1 MPKKLYDTK
10 YNCCGCSACYS
21 VCPVNAIS
29 MKEDEEGFKYPHID
43 QNTCISCN
51 QCESV
56 CPLKKENS
64 KLNPIHIYA
73 SKNKNE
79 DVRRKSSSGG
89 MFSLIANYVESENG
103 VIYGAAFDDKYNV
116 LHMRAENTEEWKK
129 FCVSKYVQSD
139 LNDTFRDINRDL
151 KSGRKVLFSGTP
163 CQVDGLKRYLEK
175 TKTDADNLLTC
186 DIVCHGTPSP
196 KVWGDYLDYLSD
208 QLDCK
213 IGYVSFRDKA
223 PLGWHKS
230 TLTVKNK
237 HNQTI
242 ISETQK
248 DNYFFQLFM
257 CHYILRPS
265 CYKCKYANFHRSG
278 DFTLGDFWGIEKSF
292 PKFDDDKGISL
303 AMVNTKKGTDIWSII
318 QDDTEFFEVTQEQ
331 AVQPNLVEP
340 SKENPDRECFWHW
353 YNKYGLKRIGQRMG
367 YIPVNMAEKM
377 LIFLYRCIEKVRR
390 L

>member
-1 MPKKLYDTK
+1 MPEKLYDTK
-10 YNCCGCSACYS
+10 YGCCGCSACYS

-43 QNTCISCN
+43 QNACISCN

-73 SKNKNE
+73 AKNKNE

-89 MFSLIANYVESENG
+89 MFSLIANYVESKNG
-103 VIYGAAFDDKYNV
+103 VIYGAAFDDNYNV
-116 LHMRAENTEEWKK
+116 LHMRAENTEKWKK

-139 LNDTFRDINRDL
+139 LNDTFCDINKDL

-175 TKTDADNLLTC
+175 TKTDTDNLLTC

-196 KVWGDYLDYLSD
+196 KVWGDYLEYLHNRYD
-208 QLDCK
+208 KK
-213 IGYVSFRDKA
+213 IGFVSFRDKEKQ
-223 PLGWHKS
+223 GWHNSK
-230 TLTVKNK
+230 LT
-237 HNQTI
+237 I
-242 ISETQK
+242 K
-248 DNYFFQLFM
+248 DNKWNTILSEVHAENFYSQLLFR
-257 CHYILRPS
+257 HYILRPS
-265 CYKCKYANFHRSG
+265 CHHCKFANFHRPG
-278 DFTLGDFWGIEKSF
+278 DFTLGDFWGIEKNF

-303 AMVNTKKGTDIWSII
+303 VMVNTKKGTDIWNII
-318 QDDTEFFEVTQEQ
+318 HNDAECFEVTQEQ

-340 SKENPDRECFWHW
+340 SQENSSRESFWNW

-367 YIPVNMAEKM
+367 YIPANTVEKM
-377 LIFLYRCIEKVRR
+377 LIFLYRCKEKVRR